1 MECSTECETAGALGK
16 LVAFLASILQRAEI
30 LKAEEFADLLA
41 VFAATVAE
49 ANAREGVVLAG
60 WAMIIKQG
68 ISSERLHAD
77 DEAPPSWS

>member
-41 VFAATVAE
+41 VFAATSRRPMRGKA
-49 ANAREGVVLAG
+49 
-60 WAMIIKQG
+60 
-68 ISSERLHAD
+68 SSSRVGR
-77 DEAPPSWS
+77 